1 MFSLADDVHEIG
13 LPGPGPKPHASL
25 LAAGV
30 GASLLLA
37 LKKQDPAS
45 SYGVG
50 RGLV

>member
-1 MFSLADDVHEIG
+1 MFSLADDVHEIILWG
-13 LPGPGPKPHASL
+13 LVAKALGFLAS
-25 LAAGV
+25 V
-30 GASLLLA
+30 GDSLLLT